1 MQGIGRPGWLGAD
14 QREEGEAL
22 RGLGPEP
29 EVGLEPEVGPEREVG
44 RGLRGGSGPRA
55 GTEGG
60 GGPPITRAA

>member
-1 MQGIGRPGWLGAD
+1 MRGIGRPGWLGAD

-22 RGLGPEP
+22 RGLGP
-29 EVGLEPEVGPEREVG
+29 EPEVGPEREVG

-60 GGPPITRAA
+60 GGPAITRAA